1 MKSSMFGLGLSF
13 SGNLATEVSLK
24 RELTLNDSVR
34 ASKKLGSFKVQYK
47 RLPTLLNVTCFV
59 RLHTLLPVV
68 GSCCTKFE
76 TGQTFSKVQTDA
88 TTPNIF
94 GSC

>member
-47 RLPTLLNVTCFV
+47 RPQHCW
-59 RLHTLLPVV
+59 P
-68 GSCCTKFE
+68 
-76 TGQTFSKVQTDA
+76 
-88 TTPNIF
+88 TTPNIAECYIF
-94 GSC
+94 RSFAHPVACCWELLH